1 MSMGATTDENKVR
14 IDALEQRLGEL
25 QDEVDRVNR
34 ELVEAQL
41 DAWKSRVEELEL
53 QVRLASMD
61 ARDDVA
67 PLLEILRNRWLD
79 AREQVTRAGSAA
91 GEVLD
96 SFRDTLNEAA
106 DDVRSAARSAM
117 STLRSSS
124 PPSS

>member
-1 MSMGATTDENKVR
+1 MSMGATTDENKTR
-14 IDALEQRLGEL
+14 IDALELRLGDL

-67 PLLEILRNRWLD
+67 PLVEQLRNRWLD
-79 AREQVTRAGSAA
+79 AREQVARAGGAA
-91 GEVLD
+91 SEALD
-96 SFRDTLNEAA
+96 SLREAVNQA
-106 DDVRSAARSAM
+106 TDDLRSAVRSAVS
-117 STLRSSS
+117 SLR
-124 PPSS
+124 P